1 MKGCD
6 KMDLILLMNRIK
18 DGYIPNENDRA
29 GCTEVAHCILN
40 GSKNP
45 YYISALLTI
54 CNMIYNNYSNLL
66 PMIDDSLYDQIIVYC
81 KNNHIDIPVGSP
93 TINRNITDISDEEI
107 PVDRLDS
114 HADEKIEVVRRVKN
128 MNDMSYFRTLTTN
141 LTPIRNTDFYIN
153 HDDTLVSKKSRNVSH
168 SYNLCGTLDK
178 CNYVLTADARRDG
191 VENNPNIGI
200 FERDFIG
207 KHIQQGLI
215 NPKDI
220 QLVVSLKY
228 DGVSIEAEVKGNRII
243 SACTRGDTINNE
255 ASDLTPIF
263 GDYIFHRAAGVIS
276 DPFGIKFE
284 CIITNENMYRLYQ
297 EFGKSYVNA
306 RNAVIGLLGG
316 LDARKYRDYLTLVP
330 LESSLDN
337 VDRMTELEFLNKYYT
352 KGIDMR
358 HTLISGDYIT
368 VMFKLRKFVQ
378 EAEELRSFMPF
389 MYDGVVVE
397 YYDDNIRKV
406 LGYHQ
411 KSIPSYSVAI
421 KFNPLRRT
429 STFLYYT
436 YSIGQNGMVVPMA
449 HFKPVEFFGAIH
461 DKTTAHSYK
470 RFLELNLKPGDLVN
484 LQLKNDVIVY
494 LTKSE
499 NQLEN
504 PNPPEEFPVYCPSCN
519 TPLIYT
525 QGTAICPNFHCP
537 ERCIARVSNML
548 KKLNI
553 KDFSTETIR
562 ALEIYNLHDLLSVTP
577 AKAVETLGD
586 VNGMKFIER
595 MTQFKMTKY
604 PDYRLI
610 GALGFSNIAMETWRL
625 ILSKV
630 TIEDIYNQDDNF
642 IDTLINIKGI
652 GIATVETI
660 KVERRY
666 LKQDLYDMIHI
677 LQYEVSI
684 NNNQDRPKI
693 VMTGFRDSNLQ
704 QLAESKGYMCVDS
717 SVTNDTKVLVVPY
730 RGFQSSKV
738 NRVFS
743 ILSKKTGTVVNWD
756 NIDQWKD
763 YTPNLMDQGQIY
775 NFLNK

>member
-1 MKGCD
+1 
-6 KMDLILLMNRIK
+6 MDLIQLMKSIK
-18 DGYIPNENDRA
+18 DGYIPNENDRID
-29 GCTEVAHCILN
+29 CTKVAHDILN
-40 GSKNP
+40 GNSNQ
-45 YYISALLTI
+45 YYIGTLITI

-66 PMIDDSLYDQIIVYC
+66 PMIDDSLYDQIMVYC
-81 KNNHIDIPVGSP
+81 KNNNIEVPVGSC
-93 TINRNITDISDEEI
+93 TIKKNITDISDEEI
-107 PVDRLDS
+107 PVNRLDS
-114 HADEKIEVVRRVKN
+114 HGDDKLEVVRRVKN
-128 MNDMSYFRTLTTN
+128 MNDMNYYKTLTTN
-141 LTPIRNTDFYIN
+141 ITPIRSTDFYVN

-168 SYNLCGTLDK
+168 NYNLCGTLDK
-178 CNYVLTADARRDG
+178 CNYVLNVDAKNDG
-191 VENNPNIGI
+191 VEENPNIGI

-207 KHIQQGLI
+207 KHITQGLI
-215 NPKDI
+215 DPNNI
-220 QLVVSLKY
+220 QIIASLKY
-228 DGVSIEAEVKGNRII
+228 DGVSIEAEIRGNRII

-263 GDYIFHRAAGVIS
+263 EDYIFHRAAGVIS

-330 LESSLDN
+330 LESSLTN

-358 HTLISGDYIT
+358 HTLISGNYLT
-368 VMFKLRKFVQ
+368 VMYKLRKFVQ

-397 YYDDNIRKV
+397 YYDDNIRKS
-406 LGYHQ
+406 LGYRQ
-411 KSIPSYSVAI
+411 KSIPKYSVAI

-470 RFLELNLKPGDLVN
+470 RFKELNLHPGDLVN

-494 LTKSE
+494 LTKSD
-499 NQLEN
+499 NQQEN
-504 PNPPEEFPVYCPSCN
+504 PNPPEEFPTHCPSCG

-525 QGTAICPNFHCP
+525 QGTAICTNFHCP

-562 ALEIYNLHDLLSVTP
+562 ALNIHSLHDLLSVTP
-577 AKAVETLGD
+577 DRAVSTLGD
-586 VNGMKFIER
+586 INGMKFIQR
-595 MTQFKMTKY
+595 ITDLKMTKF

-610 GALGFSNIAMETWRL
+610 GSLGFTNIAMETWRL

-630 TIEDIYNQDDNF
+630 SLPDILIQNDEF
-642 IDTLINIKGI
+642 IDSLINIRGI
-652 GIATVETI
+652 GPSTVETI
-660 KVERRY
+660 KTERK
-666 LKQDLYDMIHI
+666 LLLQDLHDMIYI
-677 LQYEVSI
+677 LQWELSL
-684 NNNQDRPKI
+684 QQEDQEDRLKI
-693 VMTGFRDSNLQ
+693 VMTGFRDTNLQ
-704 QLAESKGYMCVDS
+704 SLANSKGYRCVDS
-717 SVTNDTKVLVVPY
+717 SVTNDTAMVVVPY
-730 RGFQSSKV
+730 RGFISSKV
-738 NRVFS
+738 NRAFS
-743 ILSKKTGTVVNWD
+743 ILSKKVGNSVNWD
-756 NIDQWKD
+756 NVDQYND